1 MHRRTL
7 ALAVSALFIVA
18 LGAAPAASAHTR
30 IDPTTLTPPLKAF
43 RVCFQDGQWI
53 RCDTSTDTVTENEP
67 AGELSCG
74 TIYLTMFETGNAERW
89 YNLDR
94 LLVERNATYNMRG
107 SWSLSPDGTGPTVDI
122 AANFSWHEHFPI
134 PGDLDSDVEV
144 SHGNYVRV
152 IGLGSIGM
160 ASGQFRPDGSFRG
173 FDGEDAPEKDA
184 AVCRLLTA

>member
-7 ALAVSALFIVA
+7 ALTVSAAFILA
-18 LGAAPAASAHTR
+18 LGAAPGASAHTR
-30 IDPTTLTPPLKAF
+30 VDPTTLTPPLKPF
-43 RVCFQDGQWI
+43 RVCFVDGQQI
-53 RCDTSTDTVTENEP
+53 RCDTDTVTVTENEP

-74 TIYLTMFETGNAERW
+74 AIYLTMVETGRAARW

-94 LLVERNATYNMRG
+94 LLVDRDATYHMRG
-107 SWSLSPDGTGPTVDI
+107 SWSLSPDGTGPSVEI
-122 AANFSWHEHFPI
+122 AADFSWHEHFPI

-152 IGLGSIGM
+152 VGLGSIGM

-173 FDGEDAPEKDA
+173 IDREDVPEKDA
-184 AVCRLLTA
+184 ALCELLTA